1 MQRIL
6 LPAYAILIGAAVM
19 LPTAPAGQKKK
30 DNGYITIFDGK
41 SLDGWT
47 VLELGKTPGG
57 SRWEVKDG
65 LIEGSG
71 TQSMLF
77 SPRGDYKNFRFRAEL
92 KINDGGN
99 SGMYIRTPKEATF
112 SKGYEIQVNSTH
124 KDPIK
129 TGSVYTYVHI
139 YKQLVPPDTFFTQ
152 EVEAQDVNYR
162 GKVVTRI
169 KVWVNGDLLYE
180 FQDFDRSWT
189 EGHFA
194 FQQHDPGSRVTI
206 RKVEV
211 MELPDTKVPAAK
223 KK

>member
-1 MQRIL
+1 MNRFIRSSL
-6 LPAYAILIGAAVM
+6 WIVLGIALPGFALAQEETWV
-19 LPTAPAGQKKK
+19 P
-30 DNGYITIFDGK
+30 IFDGK

-47 VLELGKTPGG
+47 VLDLGKTPGG
-57 SRWEVKDG
+57 SRWEVNDG

-152 EVEAQDVNYR
+152 EVEAQDVMYR
-162 GKVVTRI
+162 GKLVTRI
-169 KVWVNGDLLYE
+169 KVSVNGELLYE
-180 FQDFDRSWT
+180 FQDHNRSWT

-211 MELPDTKVPAAK
+211 MELPETKVPAAK
-223 KK
+223 KKN

>member
-1 MQRIL
+1 MNRVIRTAAWL
-6 LPAYAILIGAAVM
+6 VLALVLPGLSVAQEGTWV
-19 LPTAPAGQKKK
+19 Q
-30 DNGYITIFDGK
+30 IFDGK

-47 VLELGKTPGG
+47 VLQLGKTPEG
-57 SRWEVKDG
+57 SRWQVKDG
-65 LIEGSG
+65 AVEGSG
-71 TQSMLF
+71 LQSMLF

-152 EVEAQDVNYR
+152 EIEAKDAMYR
-162 GKVVTRI
+162 GKLVTQI
-169 KVWVNGDLLYE
+169 KVSVNGDLLYE
-180 FQDFDRSWT
+180 FQDHDHSWS

-194 FQQHDPGSRVTI
+194 FQQHDPGTRVTI

-211 MELPDTKVPAAK
+211 MELPDPKEPPAK
-223 KK
+223 K

>member
-1 MQRIL
+1 MTCRAFCFGCFAFAMIL
-6 LPAYAILIGAAVM
+6 SQVAAAQEGKWVS
-19 LPTAPAGQKKK
+19 L
-30 DNGYITIFDGK
+30 FDGK

-47 VLELGKTPGG
+47 ALELGQTTGMSK
-57 SRWEVKDG
+57 WEVNDG
-65 LIEGSG
+65 AIEGSG
-71 TQSMLF
+71 KQSMLF

-99 SGMYIRTPKEATF
+99 SGMYIRTPKEPLF

-124 KDPIK
+124 RDPIK
-129 TGSVYTYVHI
+129 TGSLYTYVHL

-152 EVEAQDVNYR
+152 EVEAVDKMYR
-162 GKVVTRI
+162 GKLVTHI
-169 KVWVNGDLLYE
+169 KVSVNGDVLYE
-180 FQDFDRSWT
+180 FLDHDRAWT

-211 MELPDTKVPAAK
+211 MELPAAK
-223 KK
+223 

>member
-1 MQRIL
+1 MKRFIRSSL
-6 LPAYAILIGAAVM
+6 WIVLGMAAPGFALAQEETWV
-19 LPTAPAGQKKK
+19 P
-30 DNGYITIFDGK
+30 IFDGK

-47 VLELGKTPGG
+47 VLETGKTPGG
-57 SRWEVKDG
+57 SHWEVKDG
-65 LIEGSG
+65 MIEGSG
-71 TQSMLF
+71 TSSMLY

-112 SKGYEIQVNSTH
+112 SNGYEIQVNSTH

-152 EVEAQDVNYR
+152 EVEAQDVMYR
-162 GKVVTRI
+162 GKLVTRI
-169 KVWVNGDLLYE
+169 KVSVNGELLYE
-180 FQDFDRSWT
+180 FQDHARSWT
-189 EGHFA
+189 TGHFA

-211 MELPDTKVPAAK
+211 MELPDTREPRAK
-223 KK
+223 RN

>member
-1 MQRIL
+1 MNRCIRCSL
-6 LPAYAILIGAAVM
+6 WLVM
-19 LPTAPAGQKKK
+19 GMAMPGIARAQEGTWVP
-30 DNGYITIFDGK
+30 IFDGK

-57 SRWEVKDG
+57 SRWQVKDG
-65 LIEGSG
+65 LIEGTG
-71 TQSMLF
+71 LQSMLF

-99 SGMYIRTPKEATF
+99 SGMYIRTPKEPTF

-152 EVEAQDVNYR
+152 EVEAQDVMYR
-162 GKVVTRI
+162 GKMVTRI
-169 KVWVNGDLLYE
+169 KVSVNGELLYE

-189 EGHFA
+189 TGHFA

-211 MELPDTKVPAAK
+211 MELPDTREPAAK